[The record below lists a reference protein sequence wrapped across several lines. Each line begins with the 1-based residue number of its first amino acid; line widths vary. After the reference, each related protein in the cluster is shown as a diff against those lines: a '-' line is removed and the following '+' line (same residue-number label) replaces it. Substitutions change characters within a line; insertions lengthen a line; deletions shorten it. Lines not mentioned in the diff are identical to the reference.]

1 MFFLFYSSPELR
13 QGEGFSF
20 LNFLSSLPYPLFAL
34 YVQHLYLGESYVVC
48 MVMALLFTD
57 DSLVPFLEE
66 YLHISYLAVL
76 AVPHCLS
83 QQILT
88 SEVKTSCLLT
98 SHSQF
103 QGLGCC
109 LKPRWLIEADKI
121 RREYVFSRECRM
133 AGWRSVG
140 IKTSS
145 GSAEEASAARAGLI
159 NMLLI
164 RGSRVA
170 LLQLLAYAR
179 TANKGGDC
187 DELLDGMNC
196 PPRPGNKQLPHR
208 KAFR

>member
-1 MFFLFYSSPELR
+1 
-13 QGEGFSF
+13 
-20 LNFLSSLPYPLFAL
+20 
-34 YVQHLYLGESYVVC
+34 

-76 AVPHCLS
+76 AVPHYLS

-88 SEVKTSCLLT
+88 SEVKTSHLLT

-109 LKPRWLIEADKI
+109 LKPQWLIEADKI
-121 RREYVFSRECRM
+121 RREYVFSRESRM

-164 RGSRVA
+164 RGSRGGPAAA
-170 LLQLLAYAR
+170 LGLRQ
-179 TANKGGDC
+179 DC
-187 DELLDGMNC
+187 QQRRWLWWALWWDELSTKTGEQAAATQE
-196 PPRPGNKQLPHR
+196 G
-208 KAFR
+208 F